1 MIMGNWTLILST
13 GSRHE
18 AEIVRGL
25 LEVHGIPVVVM
36 DQRSTPYPP
45 LGEASVYVDRD
56 DVVRALYIVRKDRE
70 A

>member
-1 MIMGNWTLILST
+1 MGNWTLIYST
-13 GSRHE
+13 GSRQE

-25 LEVHGIPVVVM
+25 LEVHGIAVVVM
-36 DQRSTPYPP
+36 DQRSSPYPP
-45 LGEASVYVDRD
+45 LGEARVYVDRD

>member
-1 MIMGNWTLILST
+1 MGNWTHILST

-18 AEIVRGL
+18 AELVRGL
-25 LEVHGIPVVVM
+25 LEVHGIPVVLM

-45 LGEASVYVDRD
+45 IGESQIYVDRD
-56 DVVRALYIVRKDRE
+56 NVVRALYIVRKERE